1 MFNFKNFKINNSVI
15 DNLSI
20 AELKS
25 LNNLLDGKASNEDYN
40 LLKNKTMKTK
50 VINLKLSE
58 SNILS
63 YWIQKLQDEGYEII
77 SQKNKLRFE
86 EIKVRNVKAF
96 LKGKKVLENK
106 ILVKT
111 VQKTLMKNE
120 ELDTVTLIAEVKS
133 EVE

>member
-58 SNILS
+58 SNILN

>member
-1 MFNFKNFKINNSVI
+1 MFNSKNLINNSVI

-50 VINLKLSE
+50 VINIKLSE
-58 SNILS
+58 SNILN

-77 SQKNKLRFE
+77 SQDKTKE
-86 EIKVRNVKAF
+86 KTKIKVRNVKAF
-96 LKGKKVLENK
+96 LKGKKVLEDK
-106 ILVKT
+106 VLIKT
-111 VQKTLMKNE
+111 VQKTLMENE
-120 ELDTVTLIAEVKS
+120 ELDTVTLIAEIKS
-133 EVE
+133 EVK

>member
-58 SNILS
+58 SNILN

-77 SQKNKLRFE
+77 SRKNKLKFE
-86 EIKVRNVKAF
+86 EIKVRNLKAF
-96 LKGKKVLENK
+96 LKGKEVLEDR

-111 VQKTLMKNE
+111 VQKTLMENE
-120 ELDTVTLIAEVKS
+120 ELDTVTLIAEIKS

>member
-1 MFNFKNFKINNSVI
+1 MFNFKNFKLNNSVI

-58 SNILS
+58 SNILN

-77 SQKNKLRFE
+77 SRKNKLKFE
-86 EIKVRNVKAF
+86 EIKVRNLKAF
-96 LKGKKVLENK
+96 LKGKEVLEDR

-111 VQKTLMKNE
+111 VQKTLMENE
-120 ELDTVTLIAEVKS
+120 ELDTVTLIAEIKS